1 MLVTKNMPRITS
13 LSLAFFFFIAGVPW
27 TAVGPA
33 QVGNTIAIAQSPQ
46 PSPQPTPGPDKAWW
60 EMDDKSDGI
69 STPSYSGVKRTS
81 RYVTLRDSVRLAVDV
96 YLPEG
101 LGADARLPTI
111 LEQTR
116 YRRSFEFK
124 PEVRQAMDRP
134 PQRVVD
140 FVTRGYAYM
149 IVDVRGTGASFGN
162 RRGELLPLE
171 ARDGKDVVDWIISQP
186 WSNGKVGATGV
197 SYGGTTAEL
206 LLVNRHPAVKAI
218 VPQFS
223 LFDAYLDIVY
233 PGGVPH
239 TWFIKNWG
247 QAIGA
252 MDRNEIPEQ
261 QRRQLAGVRPV
272 DEDSDKT
279 LLAQAIREHVTNI
292 DIHAELSPISFRD
305 DRAPAGWTLEATS
318 PKSYVGELVAS
329 RAAIYS
335 YSGWY
340 DGGYQLSAI
349 NRFLT
354 VRNPGS
360 RLVLGPWNHGG
371 RFFFSPANGRLN
383 SSFPHTLEL
392 LRFFDYHLKGIKTSI
407 VSEAL
412 VHYYTMGEERW
423 HSASTWPLPQTLR
436 QTWFFAGENVL
447 SRKRPSASKAF
458 DTYLVDYTAGTGN
471 LARWNT
477 LFGGTPIEYPD
488 RSAEDGKLL
497 TYTSAPLEHD
507 MEITG
512 HAIVTLFVSSSA
524 TDGQFF
530 VYLEEVDEAGRVR
543 YVTEGELR
551 ALHRK
556 LSTGR
561 SPYKSVV
568 PYRTFLRRDAK
579 PLVAG
584 QITSLTF
591 DLLPTSYLFRKGRRL
606 RIAIAG
612 ADKDHF
618 DPLAGPPPTVQFYRD
633 GAYRS
638 RIDLPLIPRRQSSR

>member
-1 MLVTKNMPRITS
+1 MRRIAS
-13 LSLAFFFFIAGVPW
+13 LSLALFFFVGGWDQW
-27 TAVGPA
+27 TAFAPA
-33 QVGNTIAIAQSPQ
+33 QPGNTIAVAQSSQ
-46 PSPQPTPGPDKAWW
+46 PSPAPDRAWW
-60 EMDDKSDGI
+60 EKDDKPDGI
-69 STPSYSGVKRTS
+69 PTPSYSGVKRTS
-81 RYVTLRDSVRLAVDV
+81 RYLILRDSVRLAADV
-96 YLPEG
+96 YIPDG
-101 LGADARLPTI
+101 LKASARLPTI

-116 YRRSFEFK
+116 YLRSFEFK

-140 FVTRGYAYM
+140 FVTRGYAYV
-149 IVDVRGTGASFGN
+149 IVDVRGSGASFGN

-171 ARDGKDVVDWIISQP
+171 VRDSKDVVDWIISQS

-197 SYGGTTAEL
+197 SYVGTTAEL

-223 LFDAYLDIVY
+223 LFDAYPDIVY
-233 PGGVPH
+233 PGGVHH
-239 TWFIKNWG
+239 TWFIKNWA
-247 QAIGA
+247 QATIA
-252 MDRNEIPEQ
+252 MDRNELPEP
-261 QRRQLAGVRPV
+261 QRQRIAGVRPV
-272 DEDSDKT
+272 DEDADRR
-279 LLAQAIREHVTNI
+279 LLAQAIREHGTNI
-292 DIHAELSPISFRD
+292 DIHTELSSITFRN
-305 DRAPAGWTLEATS
+305 DRALSQWTLEEVS
-318 PKSYVGELVAS
+318 PKAYVRELIAS

-349 NRFLT
+349 NRFRT

-371 RFFFSPANGRLN
+371 RFYFSPANGRLN

-392 LRFFDYHLKGIKTSI
+392 LRFFDYHLKGIRTSI
-407 VSEAL
+407 VHERP

-423 HSASTWPLPQTLR
+423 HASNTWPPPQLR
-436 QTWFFAGENVL
+436 KQTWFFAGDNVL
-447 SRKRPSASKAF
+447 SRKKSSASKAF
-458 DTYLVDYTAGTGN
+458 DTYMVNHTTGTGN
-471 LARWNT
+471 RARWNT
-477 LFGGTPIEYPD
+477 LFGGTDVEYPD
-488 RSAEDGKLL
+488 RRAEDGKLL
-497 TYTSAPLEHD
+497 TYTSPPLQHD
-507 MEITG
+507 MEVTG
-512 HAIVTLFVSSSA
+512 HPVVSLFVSSTA

-543 YVTEGELR
+543 YVTEGQLR

-561 SPYKSVV
+561 PPYKTVV

-579 PLVAG
+579 PIVPG
-584 QITSLTF
+584 QIAQLTF

-606 RIAIAG
+606 RVAIAG
-612 ADKDHF
+612 ADRDHF
-618 DPLAGPPPTVQFYRD
+618 DPPDGPAPTVEFYRG

-638 RIDLPLIPRRQSSR
+638 RIDLPLIPRRQASR

>member
-1 MLVTKNMPRITS
+1 MMNMRRIAS
-13 LSLAFFFFIAGVPW
+13 LIFALFFFVAGCVSW
-27 TAVGPA
+27 SAVIPA
-33 QVGNTIAIAQSPQ
+33 QSGNTTVVAPSTQPSPQ
-46 PSPQPTPGPDKAWW
+46 PSPGLDRAWW
-60 EMDDKSDGI
+60 ATDDNADRI
-69 STPSYSGVKRTS
+69 STPIHAGVKRTS
-81 RYVTLRDSVRLAVDV
+81 RYVTLRDSVRLAVDI
-96 YLPEG
+96 YLPEALKAG
-101 LGADARLPTI
+101 TRLPTI

-124 PEVRQAMDRP
+124 PEVRKALDRP

-140 FVTRGYAYM
+140 FVTRGYAYV
-149 IVDVRGTGASFGN
+149 IVDVRGSGASFGS
-162 RRGELLPLE
+162 RRGELVPLE
-171 ARDGKDVVDWIISQP
+171 ARDGKDVVDWIVSQP
-186 WSNGKVGATGV
+186 WSDGKVGATGV
-197 SYGGTTAEL
+197 SYVGTTAEL

-223 LFDAYLDIVY
+223 LFDGYPDIVF

-239 TWFIKNWG
+239 TWFIENWA
-247 QAIGA
+247 QAIIA

-261 QRRQLAGVRPV
+261 QRKQIAGVRPV
-272 DEDSDKT
+272 DEDSDGV
-279 LLAQAIREHVTNI
+279 LLRQAIREHATNI
-292 DIHAELSPISFRD
+292 DIHAELSPITYRD
-305 DRAPAGWTLEATS
+305 DRAPAGWTLEEIS
-318 PKSYVGELVAS
+318 PKSYVRELVAS

-340 DGGYQLSAI
+340 DGGYPLSAI
-349 NRFLT
+349 KRFLT

-371 RFFFSPANGRLN
+371 RFYFSPAKGRLN

-407 VSEAL
+407 VGEAP

-423 HSASTWPLPQTLR
+423 HSASTWPLPRMRR
-436 QTWFFAGENVL
+436 QTWFFAGDNEL
-447 SRKRPSASKAF
+447 SKKRPAAGKAF
-458 DTYLVDYTAGTGN
+458 DTYLVNYSAATGN

-477 LFGGTPIEYPD
+477 LFGGTPVDYPD
-488 RSAEDGKLL
+488 RSAEDRKLL

-507 MEITG
+507 TEITG
-512 HAIVTLFVSSSA
+512 HPIITLFVSSTA

-530 VYLEEVDEAGRVR
+530 AYLEEVDEAGRVR
-543 YVTEGELR
+543 YVTEGQLR

-561 SPYKSVV
+561 PPYKTVV

-579 PLVAG
+579 PLVPG
-584 QITSLTF
+584 RITQLTF
-591 DLLPTSYLFRKGRRL
+591 DLLPTSYFFRKGGRV

-612 ADKDHF
+612 ADRDHF
-618 DPLAGPPPTVQFYRD
+618 EPLAGPPPTVQFYRN
-633 GAYRS
+633 GVYAS
-638 RIDLPLIPRRQSSR
+638 RIDLPLIPRREASP